1 MVFCY
6 HAPLMSLKSVAREPL
21 LHFLAIGAALFL
33 YFHFS
38 GGGSGPTSSRI
49 VLTAGQINQL
59 VAGFAKTWQRP
70 PTDVE
75 LKGLVDD
82 WVREEIAV
90 REAMAMGLDRDDTV
104 IRRRL
109 RQKLEFVVED
119 VVAAAAPTEQELQA
133 WLAGHAAAFRIEP
146 QVAFRQVY
154 VSRDRRGAAAETD
167 AKALLARLRAAGAAA
182 RIDDLG
188 DPIMLPQEVDL
199 SSRGEIARTFGD
211 DFAARVETLVPG
223 IWAGPIQSG
232 FGLHLV
238 LVRERVEGSL
248 PPLSRV
254 RPIVEREFASDRRTR
269 QLAAMYERLLA
280 KYMVVIEKKTEG
292 DAPAGGA
299 GKGGS

>member
-1 MVFCY
+1 
-6 HAPLMSLKSVAREPL
+6 MSLKSVLREPL

-33 YFHFS
+33 YFHLH
-38 GGGSGPTSSRI
+38 GGGTGPTSSRI
-49 VLTAGQINQL
+49 VLTSGQINQL
-59 VAGFAKTWQRP
+59 AAGFAKTWQRP

-75 LKGLVDD
+75 IKGLVDD

-133 WLAGHAAAFRIEP
+133 WLNAHADSFRIEP

-154 VSRDRRGAAAETD
+154 VSRDRRGSAAEPD
-167 AKALLARLRAAGAAA
+167 ARALLARLRQAGPGA
-182 RIDDLG
+182 RIDNLG

-199 SSRGEIARTFGD
+199 SSRGEVARTFGD
-211 DFAARVETLVPG
+211 DFAGSIEALAPG
-223 IWAGPIQSG
+223 TWAGPIQSG

-238 LVRERVEGSL
+238 LVRERIAGSL
-248 PPLSRV
+248 PDLARV
-254 RPIVEREFASDRRTR
+254 RPAVEREFASDRRSR

-280 KYMVVIEKKTEG
+280 KYKVVIEKKTEG
-292 DAPAGGA
+292 DKPAGGT
-299 GKGGS
+299 GKGGL

>member
-1 MVFCY
+1 MI
-6 HAPLMSLKSVAREPL
+6 LKSVLREPL

-33 YFHFS
+33 YFHLH
-38 GGGSGPTSSRI
+38 GGGTGPTSSRI
-49 VLTAGQINQL
+49 VLTSGQINQL
-59 VAGFAKTWQRP
+59 AAGFAKTWQRP

-75 LKGLVDD
+75 IKGLVDD

-119 VVAAAAPTEQELQA
+119 VVAAAPPTEQELQA
-133 WLAGHAAAFRIEP
+133 WLAGHADSFRVEP

-154 VSRDRRGAAAETD
+154 FSRDRRGAAAEAD
-167 AKALLARLRAAGAAA
+167 ARTLLARLRAVGPAA
-182 RIDDLG
+182 RIDNLG

-199 SSRGEIARTFGD
+199 SSRGDIARTFGD
-211 DFAARVETLVPG
+211 DFAGRIEALAPG
-223 IWAGPIQSG
+223 TWAGPIQSG

-238 LVRERVEGSL
+238 LVRERVAGSL
-248 PPLSRV
+248 PDLARV
-254 RPIVEREFASDRRTR
+254 RPAVEREFASDRRTR
-269 QLAAMYERLLA
+269 QLAAMYEQLLA
-280 KYMVVIEKKTEG
+280 KYKVVIEKRTEG
-292 DAPAGGA
+292 DKPPAGGT

>member
-1 MVFCY
+1 MN
-6 HAPLMSLKSVAREPL
+6 LKSVLREPL

-33 YFHFS
+33 YFHWN
-38 GGGSGPTSSRI
+38 GGGTGPTSSRI
-49 VLTAGQINQL
+49 VLTSGQINQL
-59 VAGFAKTWQRP
+59 AASFAKTWQRP

-75 LKGLVDD
+75 IKGLVDD

-133 WLAGHAAAFRIEP
+133 WLAGHADAFRVEP

-167 AKALLARLRAAGAAA
+167 ARALLARLRAEGPAAL
-182 RIDDLG
+182 IDDLG
-188 DPIMLPQEVDL
+188 DPIMLPQQVDL
-199 SSRGEIARTFGD
+199 SSRGDVARTFGE
-211 DFAARVETLVPG
+211 DFAERIEALAPG
-223 IWAGPIQSG
+223 TWAGPIQSG

-238 LVRERVEGSL
+238 LVRERVAGSL
-248 PPLSRV
+248 PDLARV
-254 RPIVEREFASDRRTR
+254 RPAVEREFASDRRTR

-280 KYMVVIEKKTEG
+280 KYKVVIEKKTEG
-292 DAPAGGA
+292 DKPAGGT
-299 GKGGS
+299 GKSGS